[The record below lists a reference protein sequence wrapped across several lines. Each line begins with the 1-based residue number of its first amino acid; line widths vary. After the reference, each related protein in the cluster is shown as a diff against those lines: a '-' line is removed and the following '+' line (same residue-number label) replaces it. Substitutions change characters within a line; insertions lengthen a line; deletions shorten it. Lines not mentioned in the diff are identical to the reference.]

1 MTNPFGIY
9 VHIPFCVHKCSY
21 CDFYS
26 FTKYTQN
33 DFAFLTRVIVDELE
47 SSARWL
53 KDSQNYQNKVTS
65 IFFGGGTPSLLPV
78 PLLSE
83 IFASIEKNFVLSKSC
98 EITTE
103 ANPETVNPEWLS
115 LIKKHTPINRISLGA
130 QSFNQ
135 EYLNKLERLCGPEKV
150 IEAVGLIK
158 KHGFEN
164 FNLDLI
170 FAIPGQTEK
179 QVEED
184 LKKVSELEPKHIS
197 SYTLSLKP
205 GHVLFDKLPEED
217 LAADLYEFA
226 VKSLAD
232 KGYKQYEISNYSNPG
247 SECAHNLLY
256 WTGGD
261 FLGVGPSASGRFFF
275 DGVFQHKKNSADLNL
290 YMQNFKTNI
299 TNYEVNTA
307 KQTILEASFLELRCN
322 AGVNIEN
329 FLNRYGWDFRKST
342 QYDLMLKNEMIREKD
357 GILYLTDKGRL
368 LADTITSRLVD

>member
-26 FTKYTQN
+26 FTKYSEN
-33 DFAFLTRVIVDELE
+33 DFAELTRVIVSEIE
-47 SSARWL
+47 EAARWL
-53 KDSQNYQNKVTS
+53 KDTRGYQVKLTS
-65 IFFGGGTPSLLPV
+65 VFFGGGTPSLLAV
-78 PLLSE
+78 PLLKK
-83 IFASIEKNFVLSKSC
+83 ICDAIETHFPLEGSC

-103 ANPETVNPEWLS
+103 ANPETVSATWLS
-115 LIKKHTPINRISLGA
+115 DLKKYTPINRISLGA

-158 KHGFEN
+158 EAGYHN

-170 FAIPGQTEK
+170 MAIPGQTTE

-184 LKKVSELEPKHIS
+184 LNKVSELNPSHIS

-205 GHVLFDKLPEED
+205 GHALYEQLPEEN
-217 LAADLYEFA
+217 LSADLYEYA
-226 VKSLAD
+226 VRSLAN
-232 KGYKQYEISNYSNPG
+232 KGYKQYEISNYAREG
-247 SECAHNLLY
+247 KECAHNLLY

-261 FLGVGPSASGRFFF
+261 YLGVGPSAAGRFFF
-275 DGVFQHKKNSADLNL
+275 DGVFHHKKNSADMNL
-290 YMQNFKTNI
+290 YLKNFKDSLTQ
-299 TNYEVNTA
+299 YEVTTP

-322 AGVNIEN
+322 RGVSLEH
-329 FLNRYGWDFRKST
+329 FLKRYGWDFRKSS
-342 QYDLMLKNEMIREKD
+342 QFELMLQHQMIRQAE

-368 LADTITSRLVD
+368 LADTVTSRLVD